1 MEEENAQLE
10 AQMKRSEP
18 TVTSFTT
25 TVGEVTVGVQVK
37 YEFIHSQRFFSTSVV
52 FLPQSSISRLVI

>member
-37 YEFIHSQRFFSTSVV
+37 YEFIHSQRFFTTSVAC
-52 FLPQSSISRLVI
+52 LPQSSISRLVI